1 MEVMHSAGHV
11 SMLDC
16 GLTGVGWGG
25 APHHTMTVDFSLAQ
39 SIGENFASEKGG
51 GRQAVVIMSL
61 GGKAACSRRLM
72 VSKPSSICKDYKYTK
87 IMYI

>member
-51 GRQAVVIMSL
+51 GRQAVVILSL
-61 GGKAACSRRLM
+61 GGNVVWIHLI
-72 VSKPSSICKDYKYTK
+72 SILIIIILIID
-87 IMYI
+87 